1 MLTSGLQVLAC
12 ASLRSAHRE
21 PATGREGLGEEHR
34 TLGQLW
40 SLLPLSLGQWG
51 ILQVRCPSSQGGLLI
66 SRMTPEALSSS
77 PLMSSNPGFCATS
90 FSQPLS
96 HADLA
101 AFWAA
106 KSTLGRAPESC
117 RSRVLAPSHT
127 SRRMKS
133 QGGGYYLPQ
142 PLSYLLVEAS
152 SVLLDLWRHCSEPL
166 PAWLLCFHITLP
178 PCVCLCVHCLPLIRS
193 PGALDPV
200 PPE

>member
-1 MLTSGLQVLAC
+1 MLTSGLQMLAC

-21 PATGREGLGEEHR
+21 PATGREGLGEEHG

-40 SLLPLSLGQWG
+40 SLLPLSFGQWE

-106 KSTLGRAPESC
+106 ETTLRRAPESC

-127 SRRMKS
+127 SQRMKS
-133 QGGGYYLPQ
+133 QVLSSPASLLSAGGGIL
-142 PLSYLLVEAS
+142 A
-152 SVLLDLWRHCSEPL
+152 
-166 PAWLLCFHITLP
+166 
-178 PCVCLCVHCLPLIRS
+178 
-193 PGALDPV
+193 GALLRASACMAPV
-200 PPE
+200 LSHHPPSMCVSLCPVSPFYKITGHTGSGPT